1 MIELTLKEIKP
12 DHFIVRGDKVDGTIQ
27 RLLHYSSNTNVQTI
41 RLESS
46 LDDVVSLMIDLPHDT
61 LIYAIGNQVGA
72 GQDILEKIS
81 KYHHHG

>member
-1 MIELTLKEIKP
+1 MIELTLKDIKP

-27 RLLHYSSNTNVQTI
+27 WLLHYSPKTNVQI
-41 RLESS
+41 IGLDVS
-46 LDDVVSLMIDLPHDT
+46 LDDVVSLMTDLPHDT

-72 GQDILEKIS
+72 GQYILEKIS

>member
-1 MIELTLKEIKP
+1 MDLTL
-12 DHFIVRGDKVDGTIQ
+12 Q
-27 RLLHYSSNTNVQTI
+27 RLLHYSPKTNVQTI
-41 RLESS
+41 GLDGLLE
-46 LDDVVSLMIDLPHDT
+46 DVVSLMTDLPNDT